1 MSEENC
7 RTNLRSF
14 DGSVE
19 NYDKWEIKRNFFAGV
34 EERLL

>member
-1 MSEENC
+1 MSEEN
-7 RTNLRSF
+7 
-14 DGSVE
+14 GSVE